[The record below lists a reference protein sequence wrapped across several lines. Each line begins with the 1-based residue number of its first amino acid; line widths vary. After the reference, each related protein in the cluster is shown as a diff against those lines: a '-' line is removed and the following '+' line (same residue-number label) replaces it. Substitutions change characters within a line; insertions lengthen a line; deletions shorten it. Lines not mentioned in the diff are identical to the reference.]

1 MRAFWLAVVLV
12 AAAPAMAQST
22 AQMTPGDRSHYN
34 ACLSLV
40 KNDPERAIA
49 NAQAW
54 RVEGG
59 GIPAR
64 QCLALAQFAMGDVAT
79 ALKSFEGVAEASES
93 AGDGQAVTLWAQAAD
108 AAMMAEQPA
117 AALGFLDHA
126 LGGESTLS
134 PGAEARLRVTRA
146 EALVGLKREKEAAVD
161 LDRATSLYPAVPD
174 GWLLKATL
182 ARRMGDVKAADTAI
196 LRAAELA
203 PDDAAVQYEAGNI
216 AAERGD
222 VQLARTAWTAA
233 EKSDPDSIAGKAA
246 HDALAHTA
254 ANEAMPQPAGSLPA
268 GPPPTE
274 QTPAAPEPPAN

>member
-1 MRAFWLAVVLV
+1 MRAYWLAVVFV
-12 AAAPAMAQST
+12 AAAPAQAQST

-40 KNDPERAIA
+40 KNDPQRAIA

-93 AGDGQAVTLWAQAAD
+93 ARDGQAVTLWAQAAD

-117 AALGFLDHA
+117 AALGYVDHA

-134 PGAEARLRVTRA
+134 PRAEASLRITRA
-146 EALVGLKREKEAAVD
+146 EALVALKRDKEAAAD
-161 LDRATSLYPAVPD
+161 LEKATGLDAAVSD

-182 ARRMGDVKAADTAI
+182 ARRMGDVKAAEAAI
-196 LRAAELA
+196 VKAGELA

-222 VQLARTAWTAA
+222 VALARTAWSAA
-233 EKSDPDSIAGKAA
+233 EKADPDSVPGKAA

-254 ANEAMPQPAGSLPA
+254 APAAAPA
-268 GPPPTE
+268 
-274 QTPAAPEPPAN
+274 TPAPASSTPAPAPETPGS